1 VAHQYEGANEM
12 IFAHMPKYTTMLP
25 YESERQKSIFEEYI
39 NQKTLADRHNDGKSK
54 LSLVLDAPKAL
65 EGLTRV
71 LMQGERKYSR
81 TNWSKGLPHTSVVDS
96 LMRHLSA
103 YMAGED
109 NDSESGC
116 PHVDHVLANALFLAE
131 LTKTHPSLDD
141 RIHRRGGDRSPGS

>member
-1 VAHQYEGANEM
+1 MAHQYEGANEM
-12 IFAHMPKYTTMLP
+12 IFAHMPKYPTMLP
-25 YESERQKSIFEEYI
+25 YESARQKSI
-39 NQKTLADRHNDGKSK
+39 ADRHNEGKSK

-141 RIHRRGGDRSPGS
+141 RIHQRGRVLSSDL

>member
-1 VAHQYEGANEM
+1 MAPQYEGANEM
-12 IFAHMPKYTTMLP
+12 IYANIPRRSGHYFS
-25 YESERQKSIFEEYI
+25 SEGAVSPSDKQ
-39 NQKTLADRHNDGKSK
+39 LADRLNDGKSK

-81 TNWSKGLPHTSVVDS
+81 TNWSRGLPHTSVVDS

-109 NDSESGC
+109 NDTESGC

-141 RIHRRGGDRSPGS
+141 RVHRGSGVLSFDLW

>member
-1 VAHQYEGANEM
+1 MARQYEGAYEM
-12 IFAHMPKYTTMLP
+12 IFAHMPKYPTMLP
-25 YESERQKSIFEEYI
+25 YEPERQKSI
-39 NQKTLADRHNDGKSK
+39 ADRHNDGKSK

-81 TNWSKGLPHTSVVDS
+81 TNWSRGLPHTSVVDS

-109 NDSESGC
+109 NDAESGC
-116 PHVDHVLANALFLAE
+116 PHVDHVLANALFLSE

-141 RIHRRGGDRSPGS
+141 RVHRGSGVISSDL

>member
-1 VAHQYEGANEM
+1 MIYANMPSLSSNYFSAKGAASPPN
-12 IFAHMPKYTTMLP
+12 K
-25 YESERQKSIFEEYI
+25 Q
-39 NQKTLADRHNDGKSK
+39 LADRLNDGKSK

-109 NDSESGC
+109 NDAESGC

-131 LTKTHPSLDD
+131 LAKTHPSLDD